1 MVPVAP
7 TEDPLSDT
15 RTGEDRQRPA
25 PAGGLLGPLTLFD
38 GPRGRHYPG
47 DHDPLDVSRETVRG
61 SLRRKLSYLAG
72 YLWAE
77 HLTARSGLPPDHGI
91 DRQGCRDLGAVWADT
106 STLGRRC
113 RRDFAPSR

>member
-72 YLWAE
+72 QLCAE
-77 HLTARSGLPPDHGI
+77 YLTARSGLPPDNGI
-91 DRQGCRDLGAVWADT
+91 DRLGCRDLGAVWADT
-106 STLGRRC
+106 STLGRGC
-113 RRDFAPSR
+113 RRYFAPYR